1 MPVPSGTLSG
11 NSTEV
16 GIDQANIAMRSMPW
30 YQDLL
35 RSMGVDPNRPINL
48 SDNQRRQ
55 VLRGA
60 QQNGFVIDEGD
71 MQIDGSG
78 NIDKKG
84 HALRN
89 TLIVAGIAGATI
101 ATMGA
106 AGAFAGGAAAGG
118 AGAGA
123 GGAAAGAGTLA
134 STTIGTGMLGPI
146 AGGTGLAA
154 GAGAAGAGAGTLST
168 AAKIGGLLSGG
179 KGATGYLDTAGR
191 VADAIGAASS
201 GRAAGRATEAQLA
214 QGANRNI
221 IDLYRAQQDAANS
234 ENAFGLN
241 KVSAGIG
248 VGNLDLNQKQF
259 SLDAPGKRA
268 SNSVRGDILANA
280 QDAVGSGISPNIPVP
295 TITGGLRPSMF
306 SANTRA
312 LGGEMSSQALASQK
326 AGDQFAPLP
335 TLPDYK
341 AGPAAPSLTDVPQAG
356 KLDSILN
363 VASSIGGLMGSI
375 PYKRTPQ
382 PGDPDYI
389 PQPYVARR

>member
-1 MPVPSGTLSG
+1 MPQPNLSYG
-11 NSTEV
+11 HQTEASL
-16 GIDQANIAMRSMPW
+16 DQVNIWMRSQPW
-30 YQDLL
+30 WQAIKGNNAKLNDA
-35 RSMGVDPNRPINL
+35 
-48 SDNQRRQ
+48 QRRQ
-55 VLRGA
+55 IQQAA
-60 QQNGFVIDEGD
+60 QANGVVIDEG
-71 MQIDGSG
+71 SV
-78 NIDKKG
+78 NIDSTGNLDNQG
-84 HALRN
+84 HKLRN
-89 TLIVAGIAGATI
+89 TVLVAGIAAASI

-106 AGAFAGGAAAGG
+106 AGAFAGAAGAGSAAGG
-118 AGAGA
+118 AG
-123 GGAAAGAGTLA
+123 AAGAGTLA
-134 STTIGTGMLGPI
+134 STTIGSGMLGPI
-146 AGGTGLAA
+146 AGGTGLA
-154 GAGAAGAGAGTLST
+154 GAAGAGAGTAGTIGT

-201 GRAAGRATEAQLA
+201 GRAAGRLA
-214 QGANRNI
+214 ETNAAYGQNRNI

-234 ENAFGLN
+234 ENTFGLN

-326 AGDQFAPLP
+326 AGDNFAPLP

-341 AGPAAPSLTDVPQAG
+341 PGPTSPSLTDVPQAG

>member
-1 MPVPSGTLSG
+1 MPQPQLGYG
-11 NSTEV
+11 HQTEAT
-16 GIDQANIAMRSMPW
+16 IDQVNQWMRSQPW
-30 YQDLL
+30 WQQIKGQSGDISESQKRAILQQAQAN
-35 RSMGVDPNRPINL
+35 GVVVD
-48 SDNQRRQ
+48 Q
-55 VLRGA
+55 
-60 QQNGFVIDEGD
+60 GD
-71 MQIDGSG
+71 ME
-78 NIDKKG
+78 IDKAGNFNPIG
-84 HALRN
+84 HKLRN
-89 TLIVAGIAGATI
+89 TLIVAGIAGAAI
-101 ATMGA
+101 AAPYVIPALTSGA
-106 AGAFAGGAAAGG
+106 PAAAAIPASGVGGMTATSLGLPVTAGLGTAGAVGGGT
-118 AGAGA
+118 
-123 GGAAAGAGTLA
+123 AGT
-134 STTIGTGMLGPI
+134 IG
-146 AGGTGLAA
+146 
-154 GAGAAGAGAGTLST
+154 T

-312 LGGEMSSQALASQK
+312 LGGEMSSQALKSQQ
-326 AGDQFAPLP
+326 AGDQFSPLP